1 MYFYWSTLMFL
12 YGTSLMFL
20 YGTSLLVNDAVTLTF
35 LYLIKAVNNAYYS
48 HLVTN
53 QVSDQNGTN

>member
-1 MYFYWSTLMFL
+1 MYFYWST
-12 YGTSLMFL
+12 LMFL

-53 QVSDQNGTN
+53 RVSDQNGTN